1 VVVTATVDEAA
12 YNRLRIGDPARF
24 RLRGDGTDH
33 KGRVIGLTGV
43 ATAPA
48 NLAIQPAALA
58 KEPYRVTV
66 ALPELA
72 KAGQCDIGRTGRVT
86 FDK

>member
-1 VVVTATVDEAA
+1 M
-12 YNRLRIGDPARF
+12 RI
-24 RLRGDGTDH
+24 
-33 KGRVIGLTGV
+33 IGLTGV

-48 NLAIQPAALA
+48 NLAIQPAALG

-66 ALPELA
+66 ALPGLA

-86 FDK
+86 FEK